1 MVQSVESS
9 LNPAEIQVG
18 DLIRRA
24 RAAQKAIESYDQG
37 RVDVMVAAVSW
48 AILEPRRN
56 RLLAD
61 LAVQDSGIGNADDKF
76 AKNFRKTLG
85 LMRDLAHAKSVG
97 VLRHD
102 AEQGI
107 TEIARPV
114 GVVAAIT
121 PSTNPGATPMNKIL
135 NALKCRNSIIVAPSP
150 KGASTC
156 QKLLEFVHAQLD
168 RVGAPRDLVQMLP
181 LPISKEATRA
191 LMAQAD
197 LIVATGS
204 QANIRAAYSSGT
216 PAFGVG
222 AGNVA
227 VIIDEYADTLNAAAQ
242 IQRSKTFDN
251 ATSCSSENGVVI
263 VESVYSQA
271 LAALQSVGGVLLTDS
286 DRLRLREFMFPA
298 GRLSS
303 AATAQSASTIAAR
316 AELETPG
323 AREAKFLMVL
333 ETDAGPDHVFSGE
346 KLSPVLAV
354 WRVADFEAA
363 ISRVASIYRYQGAG
377 HSVGLHTAASGEMME
392 LRAQR
397 LAQDLP
403 VARVILNQ
411 AHAIATGGS
420 FDNGLPF
427 SLSMGCGT
435 WGRNSFSD
443 NMNYRHYMNIT
454 RIARRIPEVVPS
466 VEELLAPYFDVY
478 GK

>member
-1 MVQSVESS
+1 
-9 LNPAEIQVG
+9 
-18 DLIRRA
+18 
-24 RAAQKAIESYDQG
+24 
-37 RVDVMVAAVSW
+37 
-48 AILEPRRN
+48 
-56 RLLAD
+56 
-61 LAVQDSGIGNADDKF
+61 
-76 AKNFRKTLG
+76 
-85 LMRDLAHAKSVG
+85 
-97 VLRHD
+97 
-102 AEQGI
+102 
-107 TEIARPV
+107 
-114 GVVAAIT
+114 
-121 PSTNPGATPMNKIL
+121 
-135 NALKCRNSIIVAPSP
+135 
-150 KGASTC
+150 
-156 QKLLEFVHAQLD
+156 
-168 RVGAPRDLVQMLP
+168 
-181 LPISKEATRA
+181 
-191 LMAQAD
+191 
-197 LIVATGS
+197 
-204 QANIRAAYSSGT
+204 
-216 PAFGVG
+216 
-222 AGNVA
+222 
-227 VIIDEYADTLNAAAQ
+227 
-242 IQRSKTFDN
+242 
-251 ATSCSSENGVVI
+251 
-263 VESVYSQA
+263 VYSQA

-316 AELETPG
+316 AGLETPG

-333 ETDAGPDHVFSGE
+333 ETDAGPDHPFSGE

-363 ISRVASIYRYQGAG
+363 IFRVASIYRYQGAG
-377 HSVGLHTAASGEMME
+377 HSVGLHTAAGGEMME

>member
-9 LNPAEIQVG
+9 LNPAEMQVG
-18 DLIRRA
+18 GLIRRA

-181 LPISKEATRA
+181 LP
-191 LMAQAD
+191 
-197 LIVATGS
+197 GS

-316 AELETPG
+316 AGLETPG